1 MLLVVRVTL
10 LSTRLL
16 QKEILERMS
25 SFYLFLGSKWSARS
39 RLDSVPRTKTR
50 ALQELLHLSSIGLM
64 YLTLSLSRLMPELMR
79 FALVSQIQCSA
90 RMPPR
95 EELNL
100 EASRKRA
107 TSSALGAIVGCDV
120 RLEAEVAVS

>member
-1 MLLVVRVTL
+1 MERTVKIGFCAQNENESASRIT
-10 LSTRLL
+10 SF
-16 QKEILERMS
+16 ILNWFDVS
-25 SFYLFLGSKWSARS
+25 HS
-39 RLDSVPRTKTR
+39 
-50 ALQELLHLSSIGLM
+50 
-64 YLTLSLSRLMPELMR
+64 LSLSRLMPELMR

-120 RLEAEVAVS
+120 RFEAEVAVS